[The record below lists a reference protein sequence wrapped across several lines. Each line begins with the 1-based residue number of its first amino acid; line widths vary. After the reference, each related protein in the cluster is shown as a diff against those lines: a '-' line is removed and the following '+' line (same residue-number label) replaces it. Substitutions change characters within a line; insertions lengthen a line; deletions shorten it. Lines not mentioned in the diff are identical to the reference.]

1 VLVRD
6 VRRYAPALILA
17 LGALLVSG
25 RREQQAPAPRLPL
38 ASLPESLGTFHGR
51 DVTIS
56 EEEQRVAGMSEYML
70 RQYTRDSTSTFSV
83 YVGYYA
89 YQLQGRTIHSPKNCL
104 PGAGWQA
111 LGTGTE
117 SITVG
122 DVSHPVNR
130 YLLTNGTERALVY
143 YWYQGRGRIAASE
156 FGVKWDLLRDAALRG
171 RSEEALV
178 RIVVPLGAS
187 VAVAAGDTGPGQSRA
202 SDVAIADQLAADVAA
217 RLIPRVTDV
226 LPHWEFGRGT
236 TVATS
241 AGEALQ

>member
-1 VLVRD
+1 MRD
-6 VRRYAPALILA
+6 TRRYLPALVLA
-17 LGALLVSG
+17 LGALVLATT
-25 RREQQAPAPRLPL
+25 REQEAPPPRAPL
-38 ASLPESLGTFHGR
+38 ASLPESLGGYVGS

-56 EEEQRVAGMSEYML
+56 PEERRVAGMSEYML
-70 RQYTRDSTSTFSV
+70 RQYTRDSTATFSV

-117 SITVG
+117 SIAVG
-122 DVSHPVNR
+122 DDSYPVNR

-178 RIVVPLGAS
+178 RIVVPIGRSPGGTS
-187 VAVAAGDTGPGQSRA
+187 VTESDAVAA
-202 SDVAIADQLAADVAA
+202 ADELAAGTAA
-217 RLIPRVTDV
+217 SLIPMVTEV
-226 LPHWEFGRGT
+226 LPRWEFGR
-236 TVATS
+236 AADADSTS
-241 AGEALQ
+241 DGGGIH

>member
-1 VLVRD
+1 MSD

-38 ASLPESLGTFHGR
+38 ASLPESLGAFQGR
-51 DVTIS
+51 DLAIS
-56 EEEQRVAGMSEYML
+56 EEEQRVAGMSEYLL

-122 DVSHPVNR
+122 DVTHPVNR

-178 RIVVPLGAS
+178 RIVVPLGR
-187 VAVAAGDTGPGQSRA
+187 VAAGDTGAGPSAA
-202 SDVAIADQLAADVAA
+202 SDVTVADQLAADVAA

-236 TVATS
+236 TVATT